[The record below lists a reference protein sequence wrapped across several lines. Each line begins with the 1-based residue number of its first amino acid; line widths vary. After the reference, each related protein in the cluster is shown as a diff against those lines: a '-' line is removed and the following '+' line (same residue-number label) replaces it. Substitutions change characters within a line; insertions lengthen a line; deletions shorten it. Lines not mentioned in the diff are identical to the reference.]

1 MISVINFYLLIV
13 IFLILAGENIAQ
25 DYFDDQFKL
34 GKKLFDEEKYYD
46 AVTEFK
52 RLVYFNEEGEYIY
65 EANRY
70 IGLSYKFG
78 GKFSDALR
86 YLTIAEI
93 NAKTVEEIYDCK
105 IEIIKINILRRTTE
119 FALKQ
124 IESTEKDPRYKS
136 KKEELNYWRGLAN
149 IFADDWENAAKSFA
163 LIDENHELKVLS
175 EKTIEEQ
182 YSVSLAKTLSYIIPG
197 AGQFYTGE
205 YLSGL
210 ISLGWNVLW
219 GYLTIEAFV
228 EDRIFDGIVVGSLL
242 WMRFYQGSIENAEKF
257 ARQKNLE
264 ITNKALNYLQYE
276 YEGAKP

>member
-163 LIDENHELKVLS
+163 LIDENHGLKVLS